1 MDSVFHYHGRHGI
14 YDIAGLNR
22 EKTMPLSYCFRSLA
36 FAFTVALLLVRPLG
50 AEPVQADIL
59 LKGGTIHDGS
69 GGEPVVG
76 DVAIRDGRIVAVG
89 TFEVAMAD
97 QVIPCEGLV
106 IAPGFIDLHNHSDSV
121 IVQDGTRA
129 NMNYVLQ
136 GCTTIVTGNCGS
148 GPVNVKDYYDL
159 VNSAGAGTNV
169 VHLLP
174 QGNLRREVIGNARRK
189 ATDKEIARMRELAG
203 KAMEDGAWGM
213 STGLIYVPSSYASTD
228 ELVEIAQVVSEK
240 GGIYASHIRGEGS
253 GLLDSINEAIEIG
266 RRARLPVHVSHF
278 KSSGRDNWGLVRVAV
293 DVINKAREKG
303 QLVTADQYPYRA
315 SSTSLDA
322 TLLPSRMRSGGR
334 VAMVKRLDDPETGK
348 AMVDA
353 IRIALEKRDDGEA
366 VRIARY
372 NPRKDWVGKS
382 VAQIAKEEKKP
393 SLDIALEIIRG
404 GGAAIVNFS
413 MDEADVRFVM
423 RVPWVATASDGRAYL
438 PGPDRPHPRSYG
450 TFPRKLGYYAIKQG
464 NLPLAQAVRSA
475 SGLPADIL
483 GMKDRG
489 YIRVDQVADVTVF
502 DPQEL
507 TDAASFDDP
516 HQYSLGV
523 RYVLVNGRLAVYRG
537 TATGALAGR
546 ALKKN

>member
-1 MDSVFHYHGRHGI
+1 LHYHGRHEI
-14 YDIAGLNR
+14 DESLGLNR
-22 EKTMPLSYCFRSLA
+22 EKNMCISPRLRFTILFLA
-36 FAFTVALLLVRPLG
+36 IAILPGQRAE
-50 AEPVQADIL
+50 AEPIEVDIL

-69 GGEPVVG
+69 GGEPAVG

-89 TFEVAMAD
+89 TFEVAVAD

-106 IAPGFIDLHNHSDSV
+106 IAPGFIDLHNHSDSL
-121 IVQDGTRA
+121 IVLDGTRA

-148 GPVNVKDYYDL
+148 GPINVKEYYERI
-159 VNSAGAGTNV
+159 NSAGAGTNV

-174 QGNLRREVIGNARRK
+174 QGNLRREVVGTARRS
-189 ATDKEIARMRELAG
+189 ATRDEIVRMRELAE
-203 KAMEDGAWGM
+203 KAMQDGAWGM

-228 ELVEIAQVVSEK
+228 ELVAIARMVSEK

-293 DVINKAREKG
+293 DLINKARENG
-303 QLVTADQYPYRA
+303 QVVTADQYPYRA

-322 TLLPSRMRSGGR
+322 TLLPSRMRAGGR
-334 VAMVKRLDDPETGK
+334 AAMVKRLDDSKTGPEMIK
-348 AMVDA
+348 A
-353 IRIALEKRDDGEA
+353 IRIALEKRDDGAA

-382 VAQIAKEEKKP
+382 MAQIAEEEKKSP
-393 SLDIALEIIRG
+393 LEIALQIIRG

-413 MDEADVRFVM
+413 MDEDDVRFVM

-438 PGPDRPHPRSYG
+438 PGPDKPHPRSYG

-502 DPQEL
+502 DPLEL
-507 TDAASFDDP
+507 IDVASFDDP

-546 ALKKN
+546 ALKKK

>member
-1 MDSVFHYHGRHGI
+1 
-14 YDIAGLNR
+14 
-22 EKTMPLSYCFRSLA
+22 
-36 FAFTVALLLVRPLG
+36 
-50 AEPVQADIL
+50 
-59 LKGGTIHDGS
+59 
-69 GGEPVVG
+69 
-76 DVAIRDGRIVAVG
+76 
-89 TFEVAMAD
+89 
-97 QVIPCEGLV
+97 V

-148 GPVNVKDYYDL
+148 GPVNVKDYYEL
-159 VNSAGAGTNV
+159 INSAGAGTNV

-174 QGNLRREVIGNARRK
+174 QGNLRREVVGTSRRK
-189 ATDKEIARMRELAG
+189 ATHDEIVRMRELTE
-203 KAMEDGAWGM
+203 KAMLDGAWGM

-228 ELVEIAQVVSEK
+228 ELVAIAKVVGEK

-293 DVINKAREKG
+293 DVINRAREKG
-303 QLVTADQYPYRA
+303 QVVTADQYPYRA

-322 TLLPSRMRSGGR
+322 TLLPSRMRAGGR
-334 VAMVKRLDDPETGK
+334 TAMVKRLDDPETGK
-348 AMVDA
+348 EMVKA
-353 IRIALEKRDDGEA
+353 IANALAKRDDGAA

-372 NPRKDWVGKS
+372 NPRRDWVGKS
-382 VAQIAKEEKKP
+382 VSQIAEQEKKSP
-393 SLDIALEIIRG
+393 LDIALEIIRG

-413 MDEADVRFVM
+413 MDEDDVRFVM

-464 NLPLAQAVRSA
+464 NLPLAQAIRSA

-507 TDAASFDDP
+507 IDAASFDDP